1 MSIIGHLPAYLTD
14 QGFEKMAAGALS
26 LAIGCSIVGR
36 LSFGMIA
43 DRFGKK
49 GLMSLA
55 LILHALAVL
64 CLFRVHWFGALPAFV
79 IVFGLA
85 LGGGAVVVPL
95 LIGECFGLRAFG
107 KILGVITISATLGAA
122 TGPVLTGRIFDVMGS
137 YDLAFTLHIASFTA
151 AGLAICFLRK
161 PRTAPV

>member
-1 MSIIGHLPAYLTD
+1 MSIIGHLPAFLTD
-14 QGFEKMAAGALS
+14 QGFGKLAAGSLA

-36 LSFGMIA
+36 LSFGMLA

-49 GLMSLA
+49 RLMSLA

-64 CLFRVHWFGALPAFV
+64 CLFRVHGFGTLPAFV
-79 IVFGLA
+79 ILFGLG

-95 LIGECFGLRAFG
+95 LIGEYFGLRAFG

-137 YDLAFTLHIASFTA
+137 YDLAFILHIVSFTA
-151 AGLAICFLRK
+151 AGLAICFLRAQ
-161 PRTAPV
+161 TAPV